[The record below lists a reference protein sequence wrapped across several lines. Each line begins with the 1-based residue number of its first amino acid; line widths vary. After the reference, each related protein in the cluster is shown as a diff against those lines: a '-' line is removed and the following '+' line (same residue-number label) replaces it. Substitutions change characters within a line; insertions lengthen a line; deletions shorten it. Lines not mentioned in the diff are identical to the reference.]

1 MKLKS
6 CYIFENILKAAKRLQ
21 LSLGGSSSSISKKK
35 NHWFFSV
42 LLTQQITILFIFRLP
57 KIKEFVDKNDP
68 GAMIIPFSGAFE
80 AKFLE
85 MDEEARKA
93 FCEETKCTR

>member
-1 MKLKS
+1 MNFIKGKEVL
-6 CYIFENILKAAKRLQ
+6 IDQILDNNQ
-21 LSLGGSSSSISKKK
+21 SNSS
-35 NHWFFSV
+35 
-42 LLTQQITILFIFRLP
+42 RLP

-85 MDEEARKA
+85 MDEDGRKA
-93 FCEETKCTR
+93 LIEETKCNR

>member
-1 MKLKS
+1 MTLSKVH
-6 CYIFENILKAAKRLQ
+6 IFKNVSKASNEPQSDTAVVQKITVFLINI
-21 LSLGGSSSSISKKK
+21 
-35 NHWFFSV
+35 H
-42 LLTQQITILFIFRLP
+42 TFRLP

>member
-1 MKLKS
+1 M
-6 CYIFENILKAAKRLQ
+6 
-21 LSLGGSSSSISKKK
+21 
-35 NHWFFSV
+35 
-42 LLTQQITILFIFRLP
+42 LLFRLP

-93 FCEETKCTR
+93 FCEETKCSRWDFDFLSIYFLWYDKISKGRLNERQQIGKLRPCM